1 LRESDEALELV
12 ALDHL
17 ARRVPRVRCEH
28 DGQALL
34 VDPALDGVD
43 VEPVLVL
50 QDGLAVSMVV
60 SQAS

>member
-1 LRESDEALELV
+1 LREPDEALELV

-50 QDGLAVSMVV
+50 QDG
-60 SQAS
+60 